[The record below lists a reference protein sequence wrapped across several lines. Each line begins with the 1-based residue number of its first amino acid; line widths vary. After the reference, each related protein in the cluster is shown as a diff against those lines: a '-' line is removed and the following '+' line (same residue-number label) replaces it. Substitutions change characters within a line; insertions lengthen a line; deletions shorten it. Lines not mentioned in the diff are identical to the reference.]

1 MPRAPGVQVPPP
13 CDLTLGMVCVK
24 KDEPGVTVWT
34 MTAEER
40 FCNPVGM
47 MQGGFVAAFADSA
60 MGSSSIT
67 AARERKIFSA
77 NAEMKISFLRPIP
90 MGSVLTCTATTIS
103 SGSRVNFVEAD
114 VVDQDGKLVARAN
127 STYVIRDRT

>member
-1 MPRAPGVQVPPP
+1 
-13 CDLTLGMVCVK
+13 MVCTK

-34 MTAEER
+34 MTVEER

-60 MGSSSIT
+60 MGASSIT
-67 AARERKIFSA
+67 AARDRKIFSA

-90 MGSVLTCTATTIS
+90 LGSVLTCTATTIS

-127 STYVIRDRT
+127 STYMIRDRT

>member
-1 MPRAPGVQVPPP
+1 MPQTPGVQVPPP
-13 CDLTLGMVCVK
+13 CDLTLGMVCVN

-47 MQGGFVAAFADSA
+47 LQGGFLAAFCDSA

-67 AARERKIFSA
+67 AARGRKIFSA
-77 NAEMKISFLRPIP
+77 NAEMKISFLRPVP
-90 MGSVLTCTATTIS
+90 MGSFLTCTATAVS
-103 SGSRVNFVEAD
+103 SGSRVNFVEGS
-114 VVDQDGKLVARAN
+114 VVDQDGKLVARAT
-127 STYVIRDRT
+127 STYILRDRT